1 MSDSMSDE
9 EEVETRPR
17 QNTKVAKAVQ
27 WMKNSARD
35 AISQEILIQVD
46 CLSFEMRK
54 SKEELIAQIILPNF
68 RVAIDMLQS
77 GKQLIQISS
86 T

>member
-1 MSDSMSDE
+1 
-9 EEVETRPR
+9 
-17 QNTKVAKAVQ
+17 
-27 WMKNSARD
+27 MKNSARD

-68 RVAIDMLQS
+68 RVAIDML
-77 GKQLIQISS
+77 
-86 T
+86 